1 MAYNCYLTLGP
12 FSIGYF
18 VPQQIGAS
26 FSFGLYT
33 GGAYIEE
40 ATTYLY
46 VAIHLLW
53 FTSVTMFCVGEIL
66 LRGGGGGRG
75 GAGPLSLRG
84 AGFKLLWCF
93 VVVVQLYSMNSYRM
107 AYGWL
112 ASGTNLVSTWSLVF
126 FVYLISKA
134 GRISRLSNTSPARRP
149 VNWGVHILSPPMWRN
164 MILDQFYPTL
174 VSVAVLLY
182 YSKLKTKCLVWLDLQ
197 WRIYKKNLSDHF
209 TGYAFWGCW
218 KFLKLS
224 SGNQRLTNMF

>member
-1 MAYNCYLTLGP
+1 MISICYIGNVDILLWPETPCLLGLFSGGIVTPRSWMPFKKKLFNAFTLVIIFWFLIEKIDFILFTHIQIVSCIDCPPIFTPLMAYNCYLTLGP

-149 VNWGVHILSPPMWRN
+149 VN
-164 MILDQFYPTL
+164 
-174 VSVAVLLY
+174 
-182 YSKLKTKCLVWLDLQ
+182 
-197 WRIYKKNLSDHF
+197 
-209 TGYAFWGCW
+209 
-218 KFLKLS
+218 
-224 SGNQRLTNMF
+224 